1 VYAAGFPGF
10 ADRLR
15 ALPGPTRSSA
25 ALVAFA
31 VAAAVGFLVGPGP
44 FAAAVSGSQL
54 AGRDRLTDTFRKA
67 FTGYWQAGSER
78 FTPDLHRVVDFWA
91 WYHVAKGV
99 FAALL
104 VAVLV
109 VFAVRLG
116 RAGLRAGGR
125 TARVAFTA
133 AGALA
138 ATVAVAALAVVMAN
152 VQGTLAPF
160 ASLSTMLPTSR
171 SSDTVA
177 QVRQQVVSGHHGL
190 VAQAMIEDYVRY
202 HAVMVVAAAVV
213 AGALITVSVVLWR
226 RFATT
231 AKPARLV
238 FGSFGVVATV
248 AAMTVLVVLAA
259 NASTV
264 ADPVPG
270 LLGLFNGSY

>member
-1 VYAAGFPGF
+1 MYAAGLPGF
-10 ADRLR
+10 AGRR
-15 ALPGPTRSSA
+15 SALPRPARSA

-54 AGRDRLTDTFRKA
+54 AGRDRLTDAARKA
-67 FTGYWQAGSER
+67 FTGYWQTGSER
-78 FTPDLHRVVDFWA
+78 LTPDLHRVVDFWA

-109 VFAVRLG
+109 VLAVQLG
-116 RAGLRAGGR
+116 RAGLGAAGRA
-125 TARVAFTA
+125 ARVAFTG
-133 AGALA
+133 AGVLV
-138 ATVAVAALAVVMAN
+138 ATVAFAALAVVMAN
-152 VQGTLAPF
+152 VQGALAPF

-171 SSDTVA
+171 GSDSVA
-177 QVRQQVVSGHHGL
+177 QIRQQVATGHRGP
-190 VAQAMIEDYVRY
+190 VAQAMLDDYVRY
-202 HAVMVVAAAVV
+202 HVVMVVAAAVV
-213 AGALITVSVVLWR
+213 AAVLVVVNVVLWR
-226 RFATT
+226 RFAMT

-248 AAMTVLVVLAA
+248 AAMAVLVVLAA

-270 LLGLFNGSY
+270 LLGLFDGGY